1 MATCKRTYFISR
13 KGSRNPARFNGE
25 LQMFDS
31 KAATLQFIKEW
42 CAEKLVEA
50 GKNTFTDSKDFTIFC
65 SIAGSNA
72 VCMYDDMLFWFVTY
86 HTSTYINTLYRSNPD
101 VDNSLE
107 MFVSRF
113 LQFYDVRYKKGLHNN
128 FKSVILMNS

>member
-13 KGSRNPARFNGE
+13 KGSRKPARFNGE

-50 GKNTFTDSKDFTIFC
+50 GRNVCVEHIEFIRFYYD
-65 SIAGSNA
+65 AGVNA
-72 VCMYDDMLFWFVTY
+72 VCMYDDTLYWFVTY
-86 HTSTYINTLYRSNPD
+86 DTTTSINTNYRRNPD
-101 VDNSLE
+101 VDDSLE

-113 LQFYDVRYKKGLHNN
+113 LQFYDVRYKKELA
-128 FKSVILMNS
+128 